1 MLDDYKTA
9 PIDDKL
15 KVMLAFLEKLTL
27 HPDDVTPADVEPLR
41 AAGLSDEA
49 IADAIH
55 VCAMFNIYDRL
66 ADAMDWEVSTDPQD
80 WIKSS
85 KYLLKYGYQGGKKPS
100 QPKPSAKPASAPSK
114 AA

>member
-1 MLDDYKTA
+1 MLT
-9 PIDDKL
+9 
-15 KVMLAFLEKLTL
+15 FLDKLTL
-27 HPDDVTPADVEPLR
+27 HPDDVTPADMAPLR

-66 ADAMDWEVSTDPQD
+66 ADAMDWEVSPNPQD
-80 WIKSS
+80 WIKSG
-85 KYLLKYGYQGGKKPS
+85 KYLLKYGYEGGKKPKG
-100 QPKPSAKPASAPSK
+100 PPSVAAPAADAKPAKDTSAPGQ